1 MASRLATVTMEE
13 SYEEPAMGS
22 ASGISVEERENTR
35 RRRHSSYNPRQWTA
49 ESDNIQ
55 VLVDRFLAELNRRLD
70 FMESYGHLNFDAGVE
85 RAYSTLCAVRDSCS
99 HISDGVIDAG
109 RRRAKILVEVLED
122 HYKGALARR
131 DTMEQ
136 KVHEGVRFMEGMLA
150 DFEARAY
157 AVRDGSLGVAA
168 SDFLDESK
176 RRVDESIGRAK
187 GVVDEGIE
195 KARRAKENL
204 KLAVDAAIQRARER
218 GLLQYHEIPDPWK
231 VNPHI
236 LRGYR
241 FNQHKIDCIRSMLS
255 VSNELVNIWSHL
267 IGLIIVLAIAFY
279 FYPTSA
285 NFSSS
290 TTSDIFIAATFF
302 FAACKCLVCSTV
314 WHTMSSIAEQNLM
327 ERFACVDYTGIS
339 FLVAASIM
347 TTEYTAFYCEP
358 FWRWAWMVTTALF
371 GIGGSI
377 LPWHPFFNRADMSWA
392 RVAFYVTLA
401 ATGFFPFAQLVF
413 TRGTEWAIYFYL
425 PIVKSL
431 LVYLGGAVLYAGKVP
446 ERWFPGAFDYVGG
459 SHNIWHFAVLG
470 GILFHYHAMHHFF
483 AHAFQ
488 RATTE
493 ACSVY

>member
-1 MASRLATVTMEE
+1 MTK
-13 SYEEPAMGS
+13 PPS
-22 ASGISVEERENTR
+22 AHKLS
-35 RRRHSSYNPRQWTA
+35 Q
-49 ESDNIQ
+49 
-55 VLVDRFLAELNRRLD
+55 VDRFLAELGRRLD
-70 FMESYGHLNFDAGVE
+70 FMESYGHLKFDTGVE

-109 RRRAKILVEVLED
+109 RRRARVLVEVLEE
-122 HYKGALARR
+122 HYKGALTRR

-136 KVHEGVRFMEGMLA
+136 KVHEGVRFMEGVLA

-157 AVRDGSLGVAA
+157 AIRDGSLGVAA
-168 SDFLDESK
+168 SDFFDEGK
-176 RRVDESIGRAK
+176 RRMDEGIGRAK
-187 GVVDEGIE
+187 EVVDEGIE
-195 KARRAKENL
+195 RARRARENL
-204 KLAVDAAIQRARER
+204 KLAVDTAVKRARER
-218 GLLQYHEIPDPWK
+218 GLLQYHEIPDPWR

-241 FNQHKIDCIRSMLS
+241 FNEYKIDCIRSMLS
-255 VSNELVNIWSHL
+255 PSNELVNIWSHL

-279 FYPTSA
+279 FYPSSA
-285 NFSSS
+285 SFSSA
-290 TTSDIFIAATFF
+290 TKSDIFIAAIFF

-358 FWRWAWMVTTALF
+358 LWRWVWMTTTALF
-371 GIGGSI
+371 GITGSI
-377 LPWHPFFNRADMSWA
+377 LPWHPFFNRADMAWA
-392 RVAFYVTLA
+392 RVAFYVTLS
-401 ATGFFPFAQLVF
+401 ATGFFPVVQLIL
-413 TRGTEWAIYFYL
+413 TRGADWASYFYL
-425 PIVKSL
+425 PILKSVF
-431 LVYLGGAVLYAGKVP
+431 VYLGGAVLYAGKVP

-459 SHNIWHFAVLG
+459 SHNIWHIAVLG

-488 RATTE
+488 RADTE
-493 ACSVY
+493 ACSIY